1 MQKDNSYIFF
11 YSHLERHFMSTLIGH
26 LYILCRNHKVL
37 LFSYGLS
44 KKSLNIL
51 KNKNLFKNLLIVN
64 ICKSD
69 NSEGLSGQLKEFK
82 NNVKIFDKYF
92 EQYHCKT
99 LITSSDWHSLN
110 ELYLMR
116 KAKQK
121 KSLRISIQESVH
133 VDTHLRKEW
142 LSLERKKFESN
153 LFLSKFLNKIHIFIL
168 FSLKYIYIQ
177 ILIPFFAL
185 RLPFFT
191 MQTQFLWSGASGSNQ
206 SNFHLAFSKHEKN
219 QYMRSGVNKEKLL
232 TMAHPFT
239 IKESKPLVD
248 LLFPDKFKES
258 NSILIVMDIIYD
270 HFYKNK
276 KPYSKNEKIK
286 DTISILKNIAT
297 IFNKKN
303 ILIKPHPES
312 IHFDTFP
319 YIISELEEFENIKFL
334 NPTKPIEPFFNSV
347 NTLICLPPAFSSS
360 LVFFKLF
367 YPEKTAIAIDFY
379 DEYFGDIFKDG
390 EYGIN
395 YVSSLEELKSVIKAK
410 NIKKETFNYDFQ
422 NINSFLQSKR

>member
-26 LYILCRNHKVL
+26 LYILCRKHKVL

-64 ICKSD
+64 VRKSD
-69 NSEGLSGQLKEFK
+69 NNQGLSGQVKEFK
-82 NNVKIFDKYF
+82 DNVKIFDNCFKK
-92 EQYHCKT
+92 YHCKT

-116 KAKQK
+116 KARQK
-121 KSLRISIQESVH
+121 KNFRISIQESVH

-142 LSLERKKFESN
+142 FFLENSKFASN
-153 LFLSKFLNKIHIFIL
+153 LFFSKILNKIHPFIL
-168 FSLKYIYIQ
+168 FSLKYVFFQ
-177 ILIPFFAL
+177 ILIPLFAV

-191 MQTQFLWSGASGSNQ
+191 MQTQFLWSGASGSNT
-206 SNFHLAFSKHEKN
+206 SNFHLAFSEYEKN
-219 QYMRSGVNKEKLL
+219 QYIRSGVNKEKLL
-232 TMAHPFT
+232 TIAHPFT
-239 IKESKPLVD
+239 IKESKPLFD
-248 LLFPDKFKES
+248 LLFPYKFKES
-258 NSILIVMDIIYD
+258 NSILVTMDTIYD

-276 KPYSKNEKIK
+276 KPYSKNERIK
-286 DTISILKNIAT
+286 DTLSILKNLSIM
-297 IFNKKN
+297 FNEKN

-312 IHFDTFP
+312 IYFDTFS
-319 YIISELEEFENIKFL
+319 YIISELEEFENIEFL
-334 NPTKPIEPFFNSV
+334 NPTTPIESFFNSV
-347 NTLICLPPAFSSS
+347 DTLICLPPAFSSS

-367 YPEKTAIAIDFY
+367 YPEKSAIAIDFY
-379 DEYFGDIFKDG
+379 SEYFGDVFKDG

-395 YVSSLEELKSVIKAK
+395 YVSSLEELKSVVKAK
-410 NIKKETFNYDFQ
+410 NIKKEKFNYDFQ

>member
-26 LYILCRNHKVL
+26 LYLICRKHKVI

-51 KNKNLFKNLLIVN
+51 KNKNLFKNLLIVDLS
-64 ICKSD
+64 KSD
-69 NSEGLSGQLKEFK
+69 NIQGFSGQIKEFK
-82 NNVKIFDKYF
+82 NNVEIFDNYF
-92 EQYHCKT
+92 KQYHCKT

-116 KAKQK
+116 KAKQQ

-142 LSLERKKFESN
+142 FILEKRKFKSN
-153 LFLSKFLNKIHIFIL
+153 ILFSKLLNKIHIFI
-168 FSLKYIYIQ
+168 FFPFKYIVFQ
-177 ILIPFFAL
+177 ILMPLFAL
-185 RLPFFT
+185 KLPFFT
-191 MQTQFLWSGASGSNQ
+191 MQTQFLWSGAAGSNQ
-206 SNFHLAFSKHEKN
+206 SNFHLAFSEHEKK
-219 QYMRSGVNKEKLL
+219 QYIRSGVKKEKLL
-232 TMAHPFT
+232 TIAHPFT

-248 LLFPDKFKES
+248 LLFSNKLKES
-258 NSILIVMDIIYD
+258 SSILIVMDTIYD

-276 KPYSKNEKIK
+276 KPYPTNQKVK
-286 DTISILKNIAT
+286 DTISVLKNISV

-303 ILIKPHPES
+303 ILIKAHPES
-312 IHFDTFP
+312 VHFSTFP
-319 YIISELEEFENIKFL
+319 YIISELKEFENIKFL
-334 NPTKPIEPFFNSV
+334 SPTTPIETFFNSV
-347 NTLICLPPAFSSS
+347 NTLICLPPAFSTS

-367 YPEKTAIAIDFY
+367 YPKKTAIAIDFY
-379 DEYFGDIFKDG
+379 GEYFGDIFKDG

-395 YVSSLEELKSVIKAK
+395 YVSSLDELKSVVKVK
-410 NIKKETFNYDFQ
+410 NIKKEKFNYDFQ